1 MRLYFRDLLMDSNLA
16 PTEYTYVFPDQ
27 LNRVYTEAVNYFNGL
42 RGWLRNYKHET
53 RLHVIASSVGGMLQG
68 AALDGQKL
76 DTVKLPVEYYDTVR
90 WLLDKA
96 ECE

>member
-1 MRLYFRDLLMDSNLA
+1 MRLYFRDLLMDPNLA
-16 PTEYTYVFPDQ
+16 ATEYTYVFPDQ
-27 LNRVYTEAVNYFNGL
+27 LYKVYTEAVNSFNGV
-42 RGWLRNYKHET
+42 RGWLRDYRHET

-90 WLLDKA
+90 WLINKA
-96 ECE
+96 EHE